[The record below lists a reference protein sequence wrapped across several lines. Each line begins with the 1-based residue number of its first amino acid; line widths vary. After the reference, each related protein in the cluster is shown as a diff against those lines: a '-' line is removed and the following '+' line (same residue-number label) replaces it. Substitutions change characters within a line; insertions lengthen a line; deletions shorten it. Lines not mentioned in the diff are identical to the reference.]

1 MNPMKRKLVYKSY
14 PQDKND
20 SRTWKDFKRFSEGKK
35 IALVNGNIE
44 LAKYLIKKRYI
55 SKIPD
60 YYVETN
66 SSSKKIGEK
75 LEGVDVVFIDDLI
88 EKKENIVYLIYS
100 MPNKQ
105 YSGRKFQDVDK
116 VNIYYICR
124 MEEKKISVKL
134 CSFFW
139 RLKYVYCE
147 LPPTIKA
154 YFGKV
159 SNWEKSEISWSKFK
173 KICKNKNLIVW
184 GTGNGCRD
192 IIEFYGE
199 YIHIDYL
206 VDNKKENWGEQYRG
220 IPIISPN
227 ELVGMSNYAILISST
242 YYYKDIEKQL
252 LDMGIKEYFFFHQ
265 LEGKRIWT
273 RIYFPYL
280 RIKKYMETAG
290 YFKLFGILP
299 IKKNKVVVMR
309 HAGLGFGCH
318 QKYVVLELL
327 KQNPNLQI
335 VWLVNDMKEEF
346 PDNVHTVKN
355 VPINR
360 AYHFSTAKI
369 WLNDGV
375 TWKTIKK
382 RKGQYYIN
390 TTHGVGI
397 SLKKFGLDAP
407 KYITKQSRENI
418 YYDSEI
424 SDLYLAGSTFIA
436 NVYQTA
442 FATKCERWVCGSPR
456 IDILLH
462 DTTEISEEV
471 NQKLNIPSDAKVVLY
486 APTFRQDKLVSSVVA
501 KAADCISEYGIIDFD
516 EMKRVLNEKYGG
528 EWYILVRFHP
538 MARGLCSKLNY
549 SQTVI
554 NATWYPDTQELLA
567 RADVLITDY
576 SSIMFDMMY
585 AKKDLFIYAPDYEEY
600 VNEERELYFELD
612 ELPYPIAKTGQE
624 LENNIK
630 EYDKEKNDRRV
641 VDFMNR
647 FGVFED
653 GNAGKRVAQRILEM
667 MKQ

>member
-1 MNPMKRKLVYKSY
+1 MNPIKKELVYKSY
-14 PQDKND
+14 PRDKND
-20 SRTWKDFKRFSEGKK
+20 GRTWKDFKQFAEEKK
-35 IALVNGNIE
+35 IALVNGNLE
-44 LAKYLIKKRYI
+44 LAKYLVKKRYI
-55 SKIPD
+55 SKMPD
-60 YYVETN
+60 YYAETN
-66 SSSKKIGEK
+66 SSSKKIGEIW
-75 LEGVDVVFIDDLI
+75 ESVDVVFIDKLI

-105 YSGRKFQDVDK
+105 YSEKKLCGVDK
-116 VNIYYICR
+116 KNTYYICR
-124 MEEKKISVKL
+124 MEEKKLSVKL

-139 RLKYVYCE
+139 RLRYVYCE
-147 LPPTIKA
+147 LPHTIKA
-154 YFGKV
+154 YFGKI
-159 SNWEKSEISWSKFK
+159 SNWEKSGVSWSKLK
-173 KICKNKNLIVW
+173 KICKNKKLIVW
-184 GTGNGCRD
+184 GTGNGCSD
-192 IIEFYGE
+192 IIDFYGE
-199 YIHIDYL
+199 YIHIEYL

-220 IPIISPN
+220 ISIISPN
-227 ELVGMSNYAILISST
+227 ELANMRDYVILISST

-280 RIKKYMETAG
+280 RLKKYMEVSG
-290 YFKLFGILP
+290 YFNLFGMLP
-299 IKKNKVVVMR
+299 INRNKVVVMR

-335 VWLVNDMKEEF
+335 IWFVNDMKEEF
-346 PDNVHTVKN
+346 PDKVRPVKN

-360 AYHFSTAKI
+360 AYHYSTAKI

-375 TWKTIKK
+375 IWKTIKK
-382 RKGQYYIN
+382 RKGQYYVN

-407 KYITKQSRENI
+407 KYITKESRENI
-418 YYDSEI
+418 YYDSEV

-436 NVYQTA
+436 DIYKTA

-462 DTTEISEEV
+462 DTTEISEAV
-471 NQKLNIPSDAKVVLY
+471 NKKLNIPSNARVVLY
-486 APTFRQDKLVSSVVA
+486 APTFRQDKLVSGVVS
-501 KAADCISEYGIIDFD
+501 KAADSISEYGIINFD
-516 EMKRVLNEKYGG
+516 EIKKVLNEKYGG

-538 MARGLCSKLNY
+538 MARGLCSKLIY

-600 VNEERELYFELD
+600 INEERELYFQLD
-612 ELPYPIAKTGQE
+612 ELPYPIAKTRKE

-630 EYDKEKNDRRV
+630 EFDKEKNDIRV
-641 VDFMNR
+641 DEFVNR

-653 GNAGKRVAQRILEM
+653 GKASERVAQRILEM
-667 MKQ
+667 MKK